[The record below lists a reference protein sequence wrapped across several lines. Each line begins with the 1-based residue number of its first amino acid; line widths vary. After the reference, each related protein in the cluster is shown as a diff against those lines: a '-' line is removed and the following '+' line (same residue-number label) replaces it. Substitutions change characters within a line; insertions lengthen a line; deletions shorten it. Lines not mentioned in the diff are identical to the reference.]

1 MREIGQRAA
10 VGILKTIVK
19 QVQKLNGYL
28 YNIGASTSGGDVSKV
43 GTPAATQIGV
53 WTGDGTI
60 EGDSNLIWT
69 GTDLSLDGGTKNVN
83 ADELGLLE
91 GVTALGDVSKVGTP
105 VDDQIGVWTGDG
117 TIEGTNNFRFASNN
131 LYLGVEDF
139 SQALLRIYGDA
150 GNDGGQILL
159 YNGATGDTNDD
170 YYTTSA
176 DTGIFKISGDLT
188 GTFLTYTS
196 ATEILDLPKTNQM
209 SAYGGG
215 TITGTPAYTL
225 NVDASGNI
233 IETALPEN
241 PLTFSNGLTRTVDA
255 VALGDAAF
263 TSDILLK
270 SVNRS
275 KFTLIS
281 EDATGNLYAETE
293 SSTTTRP
300 NSYISCG
307 DYTAAGTQ
315 AIVDVTSN
323 TNSTSIV
330 MLQAWDDVNQ
340 ISLSLNTSTGAI
352 VGDGIFNKGLVYAA
366 DYTANFTD
374 RSLVDKGY
382 VDAGD
387 AHNHAMMYDED
398 NTDAYV
404 INAQTDFHSYHT
416 NGMASANLAGFT
428 FDAGGAG
435 VSFPIA
441 SIADGV
447 ATGVDIEVTTT
458 GSNLLAVGDIVSH
471 TNLTSAVY
479 TGIFVVK
486 AIISATQYEVEAVY
500 TATDTGT
507 MNQAATLEATIA
519 GTLEMSYGASATSA
533 TLNEVFDW
541 QLMKNAS
548 HVVGSKSRRKFSG
561 VGDYGDFGKTALVD
575 VIAGDKISFAF
586 RNNDSAGDTTIRNF
600 TLVITEL

>member
-60 EGDSNLIWT
+60 ENDPNLIWT

>member
-60 EGDSNLIWT
+60 EGDPNLIWT